1 MVRLMKTL
9 VGYVL
14 VILVAL
20 SAGPWTVAQA
30 QTSAQVVPTQI
41 PFSGKAADDNGK
53 TLSGTIG
60 ITFAIYSEQSG
71 GPALWLETQNVQAD
85 NRGNYTVQMGST
97 KPAGLPLDL
106 FTSGAARWLG
116 LTVNGGQEQ
125 PRIFLLSVP
134 YALKAADAETLGGLP
149 ASAFML
155 ASPTVVSASSASMAT
170 SSSTPAAP
178 AVSGTGTTDYVP
190 LWTNSSGA
198 LGNSVLFQS
207 GTGSAAKIGINTA
220 TPAATLDVG
229 GSENVHGTLNLP
241 SAGPATATT
250 GKTSQ
255 ALNFTASSYSSSSK
269 VAIAQKFEWLAEP
282 LSNNTSSPSG
292 ALSLLYGSG
301 SSTPVDT
308 GLKLGTNGRITF
320 ASGQTFPGT
329 GSVTSVGLSAPT
341 SDFTVSSSP
350 VTNSGTLGLTWNVAP
365 TSANTA
371 NAIVKRDAF
380 GDFIAGGITANGSIA
395 ADSGVYGY
403 GSGVGVSG
411 QSSGTTIGS
420 NGVQGV
426 TYSSPSSGVAGFNYG
441 SGGGIGVFGS
451 GGSGSTSYGVFGAG
465 NIGVWG
471 TGTYGFA
478 TDSNVQQTRTANGW
492 VKAIAVVE
500 GYTAPYTITSC
511 FNSTLAGAA
520 ATTPPCGFNLTED
533 QFEQSTFFVDF
544 GFQVNDR
551 FLMTSPQAVDNPC
564 TMQTQITTS
573 NSTMW
578 FACWSGGLLTP
589 TYQPYVA
596 TIMVF

>member
-1 MVRLMKTL
+1 MKTF

-14 VILVAL
+14 VILAAL
-20 SAGPWTVAQA
+20 SACPWANAQA
-30 QTSAQVVPTQI
+30 QTSAQVVPTLI

-60 ITFAIYSEQSG
+60 ITFAIYSEQNG

-116 LTVNGGQEQ
+116 LTVNGGLEQ
-125 PRIFLLSVP
+125 PRILLLSVP

-155 ASPTVVSASSASMAT
+155 ASQTVVGSGSASTAT

-190 LWTNSSGA
+190 LWTNSTGA

-207 GTGSAAKIGINTA
+207 GTGSTAKIGINT
-220 TPAATLDVG
+220 TSPAATLDIG
-229 GSENVHGTLNLP
+229 GTENVHGTLNLP

-255 ALNFTASSYSSSSK
+255 ALNFTASSFSSSSK

-282 LSNNTSSPSG
+282 LSNNTNSPSG

-301 SSTPVDT
+301 SSAPLDT

-320 ASGQTFPGT
+320 AAGQTFPGT

-341 SDFTVSSSP
+341 SDFTVSGSP
-350 VTNSGTLGLTWNVAP
+350 VTNSGTLNLAWNVAP

-380 GDFIAGGITANGSIA
+380 GNFFGQSITANGSVTA
-395 ADSGVYGY
+395 NAGVYSVA
-403 GSGVGVSG
+403 SGVGVSG
-411 QSSGTTIGS
+411 ESSGTSIGS
-420 NGVQGV
+420 NGVQGI

-441 SGGGIGVFGS
+441 TGGGIGVYGS
-451 GGSGSTSYGVFGAG
+451 GGSGSSSYGVFGAG
-465 NIGVWG
+465 TTGVYG

-478 TDSNVQQTRTANGW
+478 TDSNVQQARTAGGW
-492 VKAIAVVE
+492 VKAMAYVQ
-500 GYTAPYTITSC
+500 GYSAPYSITRC

-520 ATTPPCGFNLTED
+520 ATTPPCGFNLVENL
-533 QFEQSTFFVDF
+533 QVTFTLDF
-544 GFQVNDR
+544 GFQVSDR
-551 FLMTSPQAVDNPC
+551 FFASSLDIIDNPC
-564 TMQTQITTS
+564 TLEIATEGYP
-573 NSTMW
+573 STAVGLTC
-578 FACWSGGLLTP
+578 FAGGTFSP
-589 TYQPYVA
+589 DFEPFTGS
-596 TIMVF
+596 IIVF

>member
-1 MVRLMKTL
+1 MKTL

-14 VILVAL
+14 LILGAL
-20 SAGPWTVAQA
+20 SAGPWAGAQA
-30 QTSAQVVPTQI
+30 QTSTQVVPTLI

-85 NRGNYTVQMGST
+85 THGNYTVQMGAT

-116 LTVNGGQEQ
+116 LTINGGQEQ
-125 PRIFLLSVP
+125 PRILLLSVP

-155 ASPTVVSASSASMAT
+155 ASPTVVNGSSASMAT

-190 LWTNSSGA
+190 LWTNSTGA

-207 GTGSAAKIGINTA
+207 GTGSTAKIGINTT

-229 GSENVHGTLNLP
+229 GTENVHGTLNLP

-250 GKTSQ
+250 GKNSQ

-269 VAIAQKFEWLAEP
+269 VAVAQKFEWLAEP

-301 SSTPVDT
+301 SSAPVDT

-341 SDFTVSSSP
+341 SDFTVSGSP
-350 VTNSGTLGLTWNVAP
+350 VTNSGTLNLAWNVAP
-365 TSANTA
+365 SPGDTA
-371 NAIVKRDAF
+371 NAIVKRDGSGNF
-380 GDFIAGGITANGSIA
+380 QAGNITANQGITGAGSTI
-395 ADSGVYGY
+395 GVYGVSN
-403 GSGVGVSG
+403 GSV
-411 QSSGTTIGS
+411 IGS
-420 NGVQGV
+420 NGVEGH
-426 TYSSPSSGVAGFNYG
+426 TLSSPSSGVAGFNDAGGIGVYG
-441 SGGGIGVFGS
+441 SGGGGS
-451 GGSGSTSYGVFGAG
+451 SSYGVFGTG
-465 NIGVWG
+465 TTGVYG
-471 TGTYGFA
+471 TGTSYGFQ
-478 TDSNVQQTRTANGW
+478 TDSNAQQARTAGGW
-492 VKAIAVVE
+492 VKAMAFVQ

-520 ATTPPCGFNLTED
+520 ATTPPCGINLTESAFD
-533 QFEQSTFFVDF
+533 QYTYFVDF
-544 GFQVNDR
+544 GFQVSDR
-551 FLMTSPQAVDNPC
+551 FLVTSAQYVDNPC
-564 TMQTQITTS
+564 TFQTQPTTS
-573 NSTMW
+573 NSTIW
-578 FACWSGGLLTP
+578 LSCWSGGVLTP
-589 TYQPYVA
+589 TYQPFTGSIV
-596 TIMVF
+596 VF